1 MRKIVRNLLVALVL
15 LASCAQPKNEV
26 VTKVCINDQI
36 IDARDLPENILGETM
51 GQKLESLLFWSQDE
65 KERRFPI
72 MHSIYPSVPIEAGD
86 NVYELKETTQIVPKW
101 KGKTTLQ
108 KYMDKNRIAGVIAVQ
123 NDEVKLEVYNEGID
137 QNTLWTSFS
146 VAKSMSSMLV
156 GAALK
161 DGYIKSMDDELGD
174 YIPELKDYDYGKVT
188 VRQLLTMTSGIEWN
202 EDYFDPKSDVA
213 VMYQAECEGDE
224 AHILTYMKP
233 LKQVNTPGEHWNY
246 STGETDLVGLLIDKA
261 TGMSLAEYM
270 SEKVWRPFG
279 MQHCGYWLADECS
292 GINIGGSGIS
302 ASLRDY
308 ARLGLFMLGGG
319 VIDGESILA
328 DEWVRDATNILIR
341 TEVFA
346 DGGYGFLW
354 WVNNDGSYTAEG
366 IFGQLVYVNP
376 ALNLVIAQIGA
387 WPEAG
392 STKMTNNLN
401 EFLQAVRDGL
411 N

>member
-26 VTKVCINDQI
+26 VTKICINDQI
-36 IDARDLPENILGETM
+36 IDARDLPENIPGETM

-174 YIPELKDYDYGKVT
+174 YIPELKDYDYGKVM